1 MSSDADFAAAEN
13 SDRYLTLVQRLPPIP
28 VMVIA
33 EVNPCMFTVISTPA
47 LIMAANEPVMPAISR
62 HPDPEVAFVPVIR
75 AIIIR
80 PIAHTDG
87 EIDRA
92 GFLHERRTY
101 RQHSSQEN

>member
-28 VMVIA
+28 VMVTA
-33 EVNPCMFTVISTPA
+33 EVDSGMRTVPSAAA
-47 LIMAANEPVMPAISR
+47 LIMPADPPPVAAMSR